1 MLERTNTL
9 DQMTMPA
16 QVGARPEGGRRAV
29 KRARVAAD
37 AAAARRG
44 ETLLRWGL
52 RALRGGLAL
61 LPLAAVGLGLAG
73 PAAAEEVLNVYSSRH
88 YQTDE
93 ALYEGFT
100 KATGIRI
107 NRIEGKGDALIER
120 IKSEGMNSPADILIT
135 VDAGRLWRAEQAEL
149 FQAVMSET
157 LERRIPDNLR
167 HPQGRWFG
175 FSERARLIFYNK
187 RMVEPGAV
195 TSYEDLADPKWRGMV
210 CIRSSSNIYNLS
222 LLGSIIAARGQAAA
236 EAWARGVV
244 ANFARDP
251 QGGDTDQIR
260 AVAAGECGIAVANSY
275 YYARLADSAKEADRK
290 IVQAVGV
297 VFPNQEGRGT
307 HINISG
313 AGVLKHARHTDA
325 AIRFL
330 EYLASEPAQRLF
342 ADGNNEY
349 PVVEGLA
356 PNAVL
361 AALGDFKPDTLNV
374 AQLGR
379 NQPMAQRIF
388 DRVGWK

>member
-195 TSYEDLADPKWRGMV
+195 TSYEDLVDPKWRGMV

-260 AVAAGECGIAVANSY
+260 AVGAGQCGIAVANSY

-297 VFPNQEGRGT
+297 VFPNQEDRGT